1 MHRER
6 LAYKIQHRYRSRFLP
21 TLKTHATLTLKE
33 ITVTRIQQMLTA
45 LKQSEGRETNARVL
59 ILVGE
64 FVVLDLSL
72 RKRRQRLWGHRYL
85 GVEGARPEG

>member
-1 MHRER
+1 
-6 LAYKIQHRYRSRFLP
+6 
-21 TLKTHATLTLKE
+21 
-33 ITVTRIQQMLTA
+33 MLTA